1 METASQQTESDRADA
16 REPARVGEASF
27 GDFVAVCEDVA
38 KAMRRVRRSLRKLAK
53 RFDPV
58 WQRRRARALA
68 RSRRNSQFPKKKKRG
83 VRR

>member
-1 METASQQTESDRADA
+1 METVSQRAEPDRADA
-16 REPARVGEASF
+16 REPARVDEAF
-27 GDFVAVCEDVA
+27 FDAFVALCEDAA
-38 KAMRRVRRSLRKLAK
+38 KAMRGVRRSFRKLAK

-68 RSRRNSQFPKKKKRG
+68 RSRRNSQFPKKKGRG